1 MSPTGH
7 LAIGFAAKKYAPK
20 IPIGVIL
27 IAAYVIDLIYFIFL
41 ALGIEKINYNPWSH
55 SLLMAIIW
63 SLFAGVVTLSAS
75 KELRSALVIGLVV
88 FSHWILDFIVWGNL
102 SLFFDKTNRV
112 GLGLYDMIGFSL
124 TSLKFDSG
132 TILAAAIELSM
143 LFVGLAV
150 YLSFL
155 RKLRKEKKNYHCV
168 TNTHNT

>member
-20 IPIGVIL
+20 IPVAVFL
-27 IAAYVIDLIYFIFL
+27 IAAYTIDLIYFIFL
-41 ALGIEKINYNPWSH
+41 ALGIDKIDYNPWSH
-55 SLLMAIIW
+55 SLVMAVIW
-63 SLFAGVVTLSAS
+63 SLCAGSLAFTLC
-75 KELRSALVIGLVV
+75 KELRSGLVIGLVV

-102 SLFFDKTNRV
+102 PLFFDKTNRI

-132 TILAAAIELSM
+132 TILATAIELGM

-150 YLSFL
+150 YVLFL
-155 RKLRKEKKNYHCV
+155 RQLRKEKKGLPSR
-168 TNTHNT
+168 